1 MKNYRVPDAGQ
12 TNSIKTLIRIVS
24 EFFYKRANIDL
35 YSDKV
40 TTFGI
45 TTTKERIIWI
55 YDYNREGKE
64 HLLRAFLVFLEYKG
78 IAKCTKDILDGSKS
92 LVNEFI
98 KFNNITMD

>member
-45 TTTKERIIWI
+45 TTTKERII
-55 YDYNREGKE
+55 
-64 HLLRAFLVFLEYKG
+64 
-78 IAKCTKDILDGSKS
+78 
-92 LVNEFI
+92 
-98 KFNNITMD
+98 